1 MARTLNDWLKIAKG
15 LQVYQDNKDPNI
27 CDIISSSSSDSSR
40 KLAHHSLPRLCN
52 LSSECLPTLETILNH
67 PAVSQEDVMIT
78 CQDTV
83 QIVVKFDMDV
93 RITVDLCSGK
103 CFSDPY
109 LDSVRDVDSLLA
121 VLEDPHLVKVVTRP

>member
-27 CDIISSSSSDSSR
+27 CDTISSSSSDSSR

-52 LSSECLPTLETILNH
+52 LSSECLPTLEIILNH
-67 PAVSQEDVMIT
+67 QAVSQEDVVIT

-83 QIVVKFDMDV
+83 QIVVKFDLDV

-121 VLEDPHLVKVVTRP
+121 VLEDPHHVKVVTRP